1 MEILREQLIESLGFL
16 NQSEVTTQI
25 VADTLILL
33 GSLLL
38 SFVGYLFVKFLIK
51 RIIKHTLTNNKND
64 LVKILLESTVI
75 PRVLRLIPLIILI
88 QIISYLPTYY
98 VITEKFILILFAYFI
113 LKVVLGMLDFI
124 NALYT
129 TYNKQASSKP
139 IKGILTAIK
148 FVIVIVVVI
157 VVISS
162 LIGESPVVIL
172 TGLGAMSAVLMLIFK
187 DSILGLVAGFQM
199 SVHDLVRIGDWIE
212 MPNYGADGH
221 VMDVTLTF
229 IRIQNWDNTTVT
241 IPAYKLISESFTNWR
256 SVFEQ
261 GGRRIKR
268 AVHIDAKSVKIL
280 DDALYEKLLKVDFV
294 RPYLQT
300 RKQEID
306 TYNQTNQIDTSV
318 LLNGRRLTN
327 LGVYRVYLT
336 EYLKNNPNIH
346 ENMWRLVRQLENN
359 NRGIPLEIYTF
370 SNKTSW
376 ADYEGVMADIFDH
389 IYATISYFELKIF
402 QEPSGDDINAGFNR

>member
-1 MEILREQLIESLGFL
+1 MEILRGQLIESLGFL
-16 NQSEVTTQI
+16 NQSEVITQI

-51 RIIKHTLTNNKND
+51 RIIKHTLTNNKNN

-113 LKVVLGMLDFI
+113 LKIVLGMLDFI